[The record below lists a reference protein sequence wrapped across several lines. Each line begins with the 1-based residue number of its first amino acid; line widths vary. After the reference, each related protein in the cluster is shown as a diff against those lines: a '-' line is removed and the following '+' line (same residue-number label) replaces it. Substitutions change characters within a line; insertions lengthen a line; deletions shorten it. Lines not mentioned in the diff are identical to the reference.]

1 MPDPSVD
8 ADLIYLCSP
17 NNPTGAVYRREQLAV
32 WVAYALEHHAVI
44 LFDAAYEAFVD
55 DPALP
60 HSIYEIEG
68 AKQCAIEFCSF
79 SKTAGFTGTRCG
91 YTVVPHEL
99 CADGISLSSFGCGG
113 RRQNLTASLYIV
125 QRGAEAVFTPEGQAQ
140 VREAIAYYRENAS
153 VISGHNG
160 GIGRL
165 FYRRKELTVYLVEMS
180 GEMDS
185 WAYFDYLLQEANIV
199 RTPGVGFGA
208 NGEGFFRLTAFGDA
222 EKTKEA
228 MDRLKAL

>member
-1 MPDPSVD
+1 M
-8 ADLIYLCSP
+8 IYLCSP

-153 VISGHNG
+153 VISDTMAELGVYFTG
-160 GIGRL
+160 GKNSPYIWLKCPGKWILGRTLIICCKKQILSGRL
-165 FYRRKELTVYLVEMS
+165 AL
-180 GEMDS
+180 DS
-185 WAYFDYLLQEANIV
+185 A
-199 RTPGVGFGA
+199 RTGKVFSV
-208 NGEGFFRLTAFGDA
+208 
-222 EKTKEA
+222 
-228 MDRLKAL
+228 